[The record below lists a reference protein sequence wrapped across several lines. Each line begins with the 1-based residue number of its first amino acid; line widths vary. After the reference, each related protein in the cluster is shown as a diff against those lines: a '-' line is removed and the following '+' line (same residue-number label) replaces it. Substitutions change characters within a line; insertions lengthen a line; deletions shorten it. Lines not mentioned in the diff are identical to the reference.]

1 LSGSKTKAP
10 GFAGG
15 YLLVAFAAIAV
26 LTLPAHAQNRGKG
39 SKRSEN
45 TQQTED
51 KKKRDAAAEKAYKDA
66 LKRIPEQKI
75 SDPWGT
81 MR

>member
-1 LSGSKTKAP
+1 MPRTGGRDLNGQRTPNRPKT
-10 GFAGG
+10 
-15 YLLVAFAAIAV
+15 
-26 LTLPAHAQNRGKG
+26 
-39 SKRSEN
+39 
-45 TQQTED
+45 
-51 KKKRDAAAEKAYKDA
+51 KKRDAAAEKAYKDA